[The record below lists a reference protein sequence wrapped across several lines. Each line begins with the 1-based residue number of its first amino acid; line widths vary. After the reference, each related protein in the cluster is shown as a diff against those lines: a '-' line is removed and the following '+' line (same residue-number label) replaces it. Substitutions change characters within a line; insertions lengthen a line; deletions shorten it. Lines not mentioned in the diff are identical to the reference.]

1 MKHGRSSGES
11 AFTLLELMVV
21 VAIMGILASVAVPA
35 YMNYINRT
43 RQSEAAAMLMT
54 ARLEME
60 EFLIDNNRYAG
71 TIQCLPSFVADAN
84 TSCLRDCAGCTAA
97 SAKPKYYTFS
107 VAQVGTS
114 PAYYRIAGTRKIYS
128 WAATDNV
135 IVSANTDAPQV
146 MNTDALQFSVFK
158 WIFE

>member
-1 MKHGRSSGES
+1 MKHGRLTGES
-11 AFTLLELMVV
+11 AFTLVEMLVV
-21 VAIMGILASVAVPA
+21 VAIMGVLASVAVPA
-35 YMNYINRT
+35 YINYINRT
-43 RQSEAAAMLMT
+43 KQSEAAAMLMT

-60 EFLIDNNRYAG
+60 EFFIDNNRYAG

-84 TSCLRDCAGCTAA
+84 TACLRDCAGCTAA

-107 VAQVGTS
+107 VAQVTNS

-128 WAATDNV
+128 WAATDN
-135 IVSANTDAPQV
+135 IIISANTDTPQV
-146 MNTDALQFSVFK
+146 MNTDALLFSVFE